1 MSVERQFTKG
11 VAWMAAGNWTEQAVN
26 FVLFVLLARLL
37 GAEVFGL
44 AAMAAAFVLLSEF
57 LVRESLS
64 EILIAKDAPEP
75 GHFNAA
81 FWLLS
86 GLGALLTLALV
97 LCSGLIGAFYGH
109 PVVGNLMIGFS
120 PTVLLIAFTAV
131 PVAILRRAL
140 KFKVLS
146 LRALAGVVVGGIV
159 GLGMAWA
166 GYGAWALVG
175 QRLAQV
181 GTNVV
186 MAWGAVDWR
195 PSMGFERRHARD
207 VLGFGSKVL
216 GLRAAELVSTQTP
229 IIIIG
234 RTLGAASLGQFAI
247 AWRLIEIG
255 SFLIVTPLRMVAQ
268 PAFAAITR
276 AGENPAK
283 LLGDIGRISSL
294 AAFPAFVGLAVLAT
308 PAVRV
313 LFGQGW
319 GDAAGVLNILAL
331 VGIYFCIEKVQQAF
345 CLAAGQAGRLTAL
358 AWVEAL
364 VGVVIIWAASGWGLA
379 GVSAAFVLRYLLLWP
394 FRFRIVAAIG
404 STSITALAGVFVLP
418 AMLSAAMGGAVWA
431 VLQAASGANAPVLV
445 ILGALTGLVV
455 FSLGTLLIMRDRI
468 ALARRYLAGTTGV

>member
-64 EILIAKDAPEP
+64 EFLISRDEPET
-75 GHFNAA
+75 GHFSAA

-86 GLGALLTLALV
+86 GLGCVLTLALV
-97 LCSGLIGAFYGH
+97 FCSGLIAAFYGH
-109 PVVGNLMIGFS
+109 PVVANLMIGFS
-120 PTVLLIAFTAV
+120 PTVLLIAITAV
-131 PVAILRRAL
+131 PVAILRRSL
-140 KFKVLS
+140 QFKVLS

-166 GYGAWALVG
+166 GYGAWSLVG

-195 PSMGFERRHARD
+195 PDMRFERRHARD

-276 AGENPAK
+276 AGENPAR
-283 LLGDIGRISSL
+283 LLRDIGRMSSL
-294 AAFPAFVGLAVLAT
+294 AAFPAFVGLAVLAS

-313 LFGQGW
+313 LFGPGW
-319 GDAAGVLNILAL
+319 GDAAGVLGILAF

-358 AWVEAL
+358 AWIEAL
-364 VGVVIIWAASGWGLA
+364 LGVVMIWIASRWGLA
-379 GVSAAFVLRYLLLWP
+379 GVSAAFVLRYVILWP
-394 FRFRIVAAIG
+394 LRFRIVAEIG
-404 STSITALAGVFVLP
+404 GTYMGALVRVYVLP
-418 AMLSAAMGGAVWA
+418 AVLSAVMGLAVWA
-431 VLQAASGANAPVLV
+431 TSSAATGATATILVLSGVAVGV
-445 ILGALTGLVV
+445 VV
-455 FSLGTLLIMRDRI
+455 FSLGTFLLMRDRV
-468 ALARRYLAGTTGV
+468 ALVRSYLAGTTSV